1 VTAQRSVRV
10 FEIGQ
15 RLFDRYE
22 IFARYSGG
30 MATVYG
36 ALDVADGSRYA
47 IKTCRAHANQAA
59 LDEAFRR
66 EVRIG
71 LELEPHPGVLRLLFA
86 EALGDQLF
94 AFFDFLEGGEAG
106 RTLRDHMDAGA
117 VTTSLLGDHALQI
130 ARALEF
136 LGGKRSI
143 AHLDLKPSNIL
154 VDASGRIQISDFGLS
169 SSVEMFQTHAAKAAG
184 GTAGYMAPEQ
194 VERSFVDERADIYA
208 FAVILHEMVTGRAP
222 DVEAKSLYWHGLSRD
237 ALQEPFRRELTELQ
251 ASNLWRLIGA
261 CIDPDAADRYPN
273 FGAMVRA
280 LIVVFG
286 DRPPPPLAAE
296 PVTAMLRR
304 ARSWQVLGE
313 HSQSLRALNRL
324 LLAHPD
330 CVEAFEAAKAAYAAL
345 AAEPARR
352 PPPTRR
358 ADPTAAMAPVPYREL
373 AKFAEQCSREYR
385 DATALRHVLAALAAA
400 PRDKAL
406 LELAAVVAHSGM
418 SVGRHHLA
426 AARGEN
432 VDDALILDPLLD
444 PIFCQCTYRAAQ
456 QTDDAG
462 QASRPGIDDR
472 CRRFWVPLG
481 ILAAGA
487 RNLRVLNMAGGRCPK
502 CHNVFC
508 REHFAHAQL
517 GVDSSR
523 PLCPYDRTPLE
534 PVIHPNGRGAQ
545 RIARAS
551 HPVRL
556 VRVLREGPLPP
567 DAPYIAAAIEALAPG
582 SLDAEPAIEGRAV
595 TEWSYAESRNDGL
608 QLAYRPPR
616 FEVATTHAVFE
627 GDRICIARV
636 LELRPGSDGDVHFP
650 GDEPSG
656 EPAALETAT
665 RDIGRL
671 FAAHVERLR
680 SLSRDDLSLLAAV
693 ARCEPLLDARLLGP
707 TARAALRCLQQS
719 ERTRQA
725 MSSGALIGARA
736 ILVTAIAEADP
747 DRARSWFPV
756 SYSDTLRELL
766 ETTLRV
772 PRGFDIAH
780 WIYCRR
786 GNDCTVQ
793 LGFSPHD
800 GGVENVAIVVP
811 SDLLSESELRSLDD

>member
-1 VTAQRSVRV
+1 
-10 FEIGQ
+10 
-15 RLFDRYE
+15 
-22 IFARYSGG
+22 
-30 MATVYG
+30 
-36 ALDVADGSRYA
+36 
-47 IKTCRAHANQAA
+47 
-59 LDEAFRR
+59 
-66 EVRIG
+66 
-71 LELEPHPGVLRLLFA
+71 
-86 EALGDQLF
+86 
-94 AFFDFLEGGEAG
+94 
-106 RTLRDHMDAGA
+106 
-117 VTTSLLGDHALQI
+117 
-130 ARALEF
+130 
-136 LGGKRSI
+136 
-143 AHLDLKPSNIL
+143 
-154 VDASGRIQISDFGLS
+154 
-169 SSVEMFQTHAAKAAG
+169 
-184 GTAGYMAPEQ
+184 
-194 VERSFVDERADIYA
+194 
-208 FAVILHEMVTGRAP
+208 
-222 DVEAKSLYWHGLSRD
+222 
-237 ALQEPFRRELTELQ
+237 
-251 ASNLWRLIGA
+251 
-261 CIDPDAADRYPN
+261 
-273 FGAMVRA
+273 
-280 LIVVFG
+280 
-286 DRPPPPLAAE
+286 
-296 PVTAMLRR
+296 
-304 ARSWQVLGE
+304 
-313 HSQSLRALNRL
+313 
-324 LLAHPD
+324 
-330 CVEAFEAAKAAYAAL
+330 
-345 AAEPARR
+345 
-352 PPPTRR
+352 
-358 ADPTAAMAPVPYREL
+358 
-373 AKFAEQCSREYR
+373 
-385 DATALRHVLAALAAA
+385 
-400 PRDKAL
+400 
-406 LELAAVVAHSGM
+406 
-418 SVGRHHLA
+418 
-426 AARGEN
+426 
-432 VDDALILDPLLD
+432 
-444 PIFCQCTYRAAQ
+444 
-456 QTDDAG
+456 
-462 QASRPGIDDR
+462 
-472 CRRFWVPLG
+472 
-481 ILAAGA
+481 
-487 RNLRVLNMAGGRCPK
+487 
-502 CHNVFC
+502 VFC

-551 HPVRL
+551 HPARL

-595 TEWSYAESRNDGL
+595 TDWSYAESRNDGL

-636 LELRPGSDGDVHFP
+636 LELRPGSDGDVRFP

-756 SYSDTLRELL
+756 SYRDTLRELL

-811 SDLLSESELRSLDD
+811 SDLLSESELRSLDDWPAASAPAVRGTDDAGAPAAALISEIHAALAAIRRARFDGAAGTSDPLRPSGVRVLTFSAAHERRYVLHRRLLLHLVAHGQLSEYRLLQVELAGLDDVAGMLAVIGRSSAMRTFERTTYYAAEAEAFVERECGGDWKQLGSTSSAQDVPIPGCALDLRGAERSFVEILSLLEAHAGKIRILGEH